1 MAFIKPFAA
10 TMYRHSA
17 DSDISSL
24 TAPPYDV
31 IGPELRAR
39 LIEGDAHNVVAIDL
53 PEGPSD
59 PAVPGNRYEN
69 AAAIWRDW
77 CSTGVLLDDATEAFY
92 VLEQTWEY
100 SGKPVRRRAFVAA
113 VELHAFSEGV
123 VLPHERTLPKHV
135 ADRLDLTRACSANL
149 SQVFGL
155 FSDPAGETDSMFDA
169 AIRGEIVL
177 SATDADGVVSRVW
190 AIRDAGTVAALQ
202 SFMAE
207 KQIFIADGHHR
218 YTTALAYRDERRAA
232 DDAAGVEHI
241 GRPDYDFTMMALV
254 NMDDPDL
261 IVLPTHR
268 QVRAE
273 TAFDADG
280 FWQELARYFNITE
293 PPAGHPAAAL
303 AAATTTSFL
312 VKTAD
317 GTIKLATLRADVDV
331 ADAIPGDASLAWKR
345 LDVTV
350 LQELILGPL
359 FGIIPGDMSTL
370 ERLTF
375 VKDAHEALE
384 VENADVA
391 FIMNSTRMGQLREV
405 ALGGETMPQKSTYF
419 YPKLLSGL
427 FFRSMA

>member
-10 TMYRHSA
+10 TMYRHA
-17 DSDISSL
+17 SDPDITAL
-24 TAPPYDV
+24 VAPPYDV
-31 IGPELRAR
+31 IGPDLRQR
-39 LIEGDAHNVVAIDL
+39 LIEGDPSNVVAIDL
-53 PEGPSD
+53 PQGSSD
-59 PAVPGNRYEN
+59 AAVPGNRYEN
-69 AAAIWRDW
+69 AAAIWHEWRA
-77 CSTGVLLDDATEAFY
+77 SGVLVDDAAEAFY
-92 VLEQTWEY
+92 VLEQTWEHA
-100 SGKPVRRRAFVAA
+100 GRHVRRRAFIAA

-135 ADRLDLTRACSANL
+135 ADRLDLTRACAANL
-149 SQVFGL
+149 SQVFSL
-155 FSDPAGETDSMFDA
+155 FSDPAGETDGIFDA
-169 AIRGEIVL
+169 AVLGDVVL

-190 AIRDAGTVAALQ
+190 AIHDAEAILALQ
-202 SFMAE
+202 EIMAD
-207 KQIFIADGHHR
+207 KQLFIADGHHR

-232 DDAAGVEHI
+232 DAASGVERI

-268 QVRAE
+268 QVRSDG
-273 TAFDADG
+273 TFDAPA
-280 FWQELARYFNITE
+280 FWAELSRHFDITE
-293 PPAGHPAAAL
+293 PPSGHPAAAL
-303 AAATTTSFL
+303 ASATRTTFL

-317 GTIKLATLRADVDV
+317 GTVRLATLRDDVDIV
-331 ADAIPGDASLAWKR
+331 TAIPLDASPAWKS

-350 LQELILGPL
+350 LQELVLGPQ

-375 VKDAHEALE
+375 VKDAHEALN

-391 FIMNSTRMGQLREV
+391 FILNATRMDQLRDI

-419 YPKLLSGL
+419 YPKLLSGML
-427 FFRSMA
+427 FRSMA